1 MEDNIEI
8 EISETNRGNEKIII
22 NKKHKFNFSFQR
34 KDKSKIYRC
43 TEYKTLNKCKSLIIL
58 NDKKEVLKYESLH
71 NHLEKQINV
80 SISVAKRKIKKNSI
94 PIDIKPK
101 HIFNAVSQEMGLICP
116 EYSTIRSQIIRNTNK
131 QFPSNIKSFDDI
143 PIESEYYKTK
153 RNRNFMIFKN
163 TDLIIFQSP
172 FQTYLF
178 SNYHKNIFED
188 GTYYAAP
195 KFSYQLFITRTYVG
209 ELNMSNTLI
218 TTINFHC
225 DFEQGISNYNNFL
238 QFLEYFN
245 KNYLLKY
252 NVNNW
257 NYYEN
262 IEHLTNNASES
273 YNSYLNNI
281 FPNKPLFYKLIYILK
296 EEENLSYNNY
306 QRRTKGTWKK
316 KQKIFSATD
325 EIKIL
330 IENYKSKEINLFY
343 NGCNRNELVKLWKE
357 SKHFITLFVISYWA
371 YTGNAGALQLQ
382 VQLLFIHFMIPEIAN
397 CLKIRCI
404 TKELSLLGLKLP
416 LQSIALC
423 DNPKDISLMN
433 SFLCLENYY
442 KKLIK
447 NYSTIA
453 DPNVHIKNV
462 FPYVLQVNSFTSKD
476 GVNS

>member
-8 EISETNRGNEKIII
+8 EIN
-22 NKKHKFNFSFQR
+22 
-34 KDKSKIYRC
+34 KSKIYRC

-71 NHLEKQINV
+71 NHLEKEIDV
-80 SISVAKRKIKKNSI
+80 SISVAKHKIKEEIKKNSI
-94 PIDIKPK
+94 PMDIKIYLMP
-101 HIFNAVSQEMGLICP
+101 
-116 EYSTIRSQIIRNTNK
+116 TIRSQIIRNINK
-131 QFPSNIKSFDDI
+131 QFPPNIKSFDDI

-153 RNRNFMIFKN
+153 RNENFMIFKN

-172 FQTYLF
+172 FQAYLF
-178 SNYHKNIFED
+178 SNYHKNIFAD
-188 GTYYAAP
+188 GTFYEAP

-209 ELNMSNTLI
+209 EFNMFYTTSISILKNKKQSTYETLFKEIKKNANKFRSNTLI
-218 TTINFHC
+218 TTINFNC
-225 DFEQGISNYNNFL
+225 DFEQGISNAAKKVFPNINIKYCDWHYKRSLEKQKNILCYHEVKNNNDYNNFL

-245 KNYLLKY
+245 KNNLLKY

-296 EEENLSYNNY
+296 EEEKLSYNDY
-306 QRRTKGTWKK
+306 QRRTKGNWKK

-343 NGCNRNELVKLWKE
+343 NGCNRNELVKLWKD
-357 SKHFITLFVISYWA
+357 
-371 YTGNAGALQLQ
+371 
-382 VQLLFIHFMIPEIAN
+382 
-397 CLKIRCI
+397 CLIDLNDI
-404 TKELSLLGLKLP
+404 NINLK
-416 LQSIALC
+416 
-423 DNPKDISLMN
+423 
-433 SFLCLENYY
+433 
-442 KKLIK
+442 
-447 NYSTIA
+447 
-453 DPNVHIKNV
+453 
-462 FPYVLQVNSFTSKD
+462 
-476 GVNS
+476 

>member
-8 EISETNRGNEKIII
+8 EISETNRGNKQIII

-71 NHLEKQINV
+71 NHLEKEIDV
-80 SISVAKRKIKKNSI
+80 SISVAKHKIKEEIKKNSI
-94 PIDIKPK
+94 PMNIKPK

-116 EYSTIRSQIIRNTNK
+116 EYSTIRSQIIRNINK
-131 QFPSNIKSFDDI
+131 QFPPNIKSFDDI

-153 RNRNFMIFKN
+153 RNENFMIFKN

-172 FQTYLF
+172 FQAYLF
-178 SNYHKNIFED
+178 SNYHKNIFAD
-188 GTYYAAP
+188 GTFYAAP

-209 ELNMSNTLI
+209 EFNMSNTLI

-225 DFEQGISNYNNFL
+225 DFEQGISNAAKKVFPNINIKYCVWHYKRSLEKQKNILRYHEVKNN
-238 QFLEYFN
+238 N
-245 KNYLLKY
+245 DY

-257 NYYEN
+257 NYYKN

-273 YNSYLNNI
+273 YN
-281 FPNKPLFYKLIYILK
+281 K
-296 EEENLSYNNY
+296 EENLSYNDY
-306 QRRTKGTWKK
+306 QRRTKGNWKK

-357 SKHFITLFVISYWA
+357 
-371 YTGNAGALQLQ
+371 
-382 VQLLFIHFMIPEIAN
+382 
-397 CLKIRCI
+397 CLIDLNDI
-404 TKELSLLGLKLP
+404 NINLK
-416 LQSIALC
+416 
-423 DNPKDISLMN
+423 
-433 SFLCLENYY
+433 
-442 KKLIK
+442 
-447 NYSTIA
+447 
-453 DPNVHIKNV
+453 
-462 FPYVLQVNSFTSKD
+462 
-476 GVNS
+476 

>member
-8 EISETNRGNEKIII
+8 EISETNRGNEQIII
-22 NKKHKFNFSFQR
+22 NKKYKFNFSFQR

-71 NHLEKQINV
+71 NHLEKEIDV
-80 SISVAKRKIKKNSI
+80 SISVAKHKIKEEIKKNSI
-94 PIDIKPK
+94 PMDIKPK

-116 EYSTIRSQIIRNTNK
+116 EYSTIRSQIIRNINK
-131 QFPSNIKSFDDI
+131 QFPPNIKGFDDI

-153 RNRNFMIFKN
+153 RNENFMIFKN

-172 FQTYLF
+172 FQAYLF
-178 SNYHKNIFED
+178 SNYHKNIFAD
-188 GTYYAAP
+188 GTFYAAP
-195 KFSYQLFITRTYVG
+195 KFSYQ
-209 ELNMSNTLI
+209 SNTLI

-225 DFEQGISNYNNFL
+225 DFEQEKQKNILCYHEVKNNNDSISNLPFINPNYIFDIYTIIKRICQKKKYNNFL

-245 KNYLLKY
+245 KNYLLMY

-296 EEENLSYNNY
+296 EEENLSYNDY
-306 QRRTKGTWKK
+306 QRRTKGNWKK

-343 NGCNRNELVKLWKE
+343 NGCNRNELIKLWKE
-357 SKHFITLFVISYWA
+357 
-371 YTGNAGALQLQ
+371 
-382 VQLLFIHFMIPEIAN
+382 
-397 CLKIRCI
+397 CLIDLNNI
-404 TKELSLLGLKLP
+404 NINLK
-416 LQSIALC
+416 
-423 DNPKDISLMN
+423 
-433 SFLCLENYY
+433 
-442 KKLIK
+442 
-447 NYSTIA
+447 
-453 DPNVHIKNV
+453 
-462 FPYVLQVNSFTSKD
+462 
-476 GVNS
+476 

>member
-8 EISETNRGNEKIII
+8 EISETNRGNEQIII

-71 NHLEKQINV
+71 NHLEKEIDV
-80 SISVAKRKIKKNSI
+80 SISVAKHKIKEEIKKNSI
-94 PIDIKPK
+94 PMDIKPK
-101 HIFNAVSQEMGLICP
+101 HIFNVVSQEMGFICP
-116 EYSTIRSQIIRNTNK
+116 EYSTIRSQIIRNVNK
-131 QFPSNIKSFDDI
+131 QFPPNIKSFDDI

-153 RNRNFMIFKN
+153 RNENFMIFKN

-172 FQTYLF
+172 FQAYLF
-178 SNYHKNIFED
+178 SNYHKNIFAD
-188 GTYYAAP
+188 GTFYAAP

-209 ELNMSNTLI
+209 EFNMFYTTSISILKNKKQSTYETLFKEIKKNANKFRSNTLI

-225 DFEQGISNYNNFL
+225 DFEQGISNAAKKVFPNINIKYCVWHYKRSLEKQKNILCYHEVKNN
-238 QFLEYFN
+238 N
-245 KNYLLKY
+245 DY

-262 IEHLTNNASES
+262 IEHLTNIASEY

-296 EEENLSYNNY
+296 EKENLSYNDY
-306 QRRTKGTWKK
+306 QRRTKGNWKK

-343 NGCNRNELVKLWKE
+343 NGCNRNELIKLWKE
-357 SKHFITLFVISYWA
+357 
-371 YTGNAGALQLQ
+371 
-382 VQLLFIHFMIPEIAN
+382 
-397 CLKIRCI
+397 CLIDLNDI
-404 TKELSLLGLKLP
+404 NINLK
-416 LQSIALC
+416 
-423 DNPKDISLMN
+423 
-433 SFLCLENYY
+433 
-442 KKLIK
+442 
-447 NYSTIA
+447 
-453 DPNVHIKNV
+453 
-462 FPYVLQVNSFTSKD
+462 
-476 GVNS
+476 

>member
-8 EISETNRGNEKIII
+8 EISETNRGNEQIII

-71 NHLEKQINV
+71 NHLEKEIDV
-80 SISVAKRKIKKNSI
+80 SISEEIKKNSI
-94 PIDIKPK
+94 PMDIKPK

-116 EYSTIRSQIIRNTNK
+116 EYSTIRSQIIRNINK
-131 QFPSNIKSFDDI
+131 QFPPNIKGFDDI

-153 RNRNFMIFKN
+153 RNENFMIFKN

-172 FQTYLF
+172 FQAYLF
-178 SNYHKNIFED
+178 SNYHKNIFAD
-188 GTYYAAP
+188 GT
-195 KFSYQLFITRTYVG
+195 FMQHRNLVIS
-209 ELNMSNTLI
+209 
-218 TTINFHC
+218 
-225 DFEQGISNYNNFL
+225 ISNAAKKVFPNINIKYCVWHYKRSLEKQKNILCYHEVKNN
-238 QFLEYFN
+238 N
-245 KNYLLKY
+245 DY

-296 EEENLSYNNY
+296 EEENLSYNDY
-306 QRRTKGTWKK
+306 QRRTKGNWKK

-343 NGCNRNELVKLWKE
+343 NGCNRNELIKLWKE
-357 SKHFITLFVISYWA
+357 
-371 YTGNAGALQLQ
+371 
-382 VQLLFIHFMIPEIAN
+382 
-397 CLKIRCI
+397 CLIDLNDI
-404 TKELSLLGLKLP
+404 NINLK
-416 LQSIALC
+416 
-423 DNPKDISLMN
+423 
-433 SFLCLENYY
+433 
-442 KKLIK
+442 
-447 NYSTIA
+447 
-453 DPNVHIKNV
+453 
-462 FPYVLQVNSFTSKD
+462 
-476 GVNS
+476 

>member
-8 EISETNRGNEKIII
+8 EISETNRGNEQIII

-34 KDKSKIYRC
+34 KDKSKIFRC

-71 NHLEKQINV
+71 NHLEKEIDV
-80 SISVAKRKIKKNSI
+80 SISVAKHKIKEEIKKNSI
-94 PIDIKPK
+94 PMDIKPK

-116 EYSTIRSQIIRNTNK
+116 EYSTIISQIIRNINK
-131 QFPSNIKSFDDI
+131 QFPLNIKSFDDI

-153 RNRNFMIFKN
+153 RNENFMIFKN

-172 FQTYLF
+172 FQAYLF
-178 SNYHKNIFED
+178 SNYHKNIFAD
-188 GTYYAAP
+188 GTFYAAP
-195 KFSYQLFITRTYVG
+195 KFSYQLFITKTYVG
-209 ELNMSNTLI
+209 EFNMFYTTSISILKNKKQSTYETLFKEIKKNANKFRSNTLI

-225 DFEQGISNYNNFL
+225 DFEQGISNAAKKVFPNINIKYCIWHYKRSLEKQKNILCYHEVKNNNDVYIYYKAISNLPFINPNYIFDIYIIIKRICQKKKYNNFL

-262 IEHLTNNASES
+262 IEHFTNNASKS

-296 EEENLSYNNY
+296 EEENLSYNDY
-306 QRRTKGTWKK
+306 QRRTKGNWKK
-316 KQKIFSATD
+316 KQKIFSVTD

-343 NGCNRNELVKLWKE
+343 NGCNRNELIKLWKE
-357 SKHFITLFVISYWA
+357 
-371 YTGNAGALQLQ
+371 
-382 VQLLFIHFMIPEIAN
+382 
-397 CLKIRCI
+397 CLIDLNDI
-404 TKELSLLGLKLP
+404 NINLK
-416 LQSIALC
+416 
-423 DNPKDISLMN
+423 
-433 SFLCLENYY
+433 
-442 KKLIK
+442 
-447 NYSTIA
+447 
-453 DPNVHIKNV
+453 
-462 FPYVLQVNSFTSKD
+462 
-476 GVNS
+476 